1 MKKSIYKI
9 TNLINGK
16 IYIGQARIPNER
28 FSEHRRNYKSIE
40 EKYKNVKLY
49 QAMRKYKIE
58 NFSFEIIEKDVKNYN
73 EREKYWISYYHSYIG
88 DPQCNG
94 YNMTP
99 GGDAFSLYCK
109 GETHYNSN
117 HTEKEIKELI
127 NLIQNTNISFQEL
140 AKRFNY
146 KDVSNIRKINI
157 GEAWY
162 QDNLIYPLRKLQN
175 DSSLEQALQII
186 NELQN
191 TQKSQDEIA
200 EQFNVSRSC
209 ITMINIG
216 KSFKQDNINYPIRT
230 NHKNLPIK
238 LIIEDLKDNKL
249 TTEEISKKYNTNR
262 TTISNINNGKDKYF
276 IKEEQ
281 YPIRKG
287 RVVKKK

>member
-16 IYIGQARIPNER
+16 IYIGQARIPTER
-28 FSEHRRNYKSIE
+28 FSEHRRDYKSTE
-40 EKYKNVKLY
+40 EKYKNVRLY

-58 NFSFEIIEKDVKNYN
+58 NFSFEIIEKDIENYN

-140 AKRFNY
+140 AEKFNY

-162 QDNLIYPLRKLQN
+162 QDNLDYPLRKLQN
-175 DSSLEQALQII
+175 ESSLEQALQII
-186 NELQN
+186 DELQN

-262 TTISNINNGKDKYF
+262 TTISNINNGKDRYF

>member
-16 IYIGQARIPNER
+16 IYIGQARNPNER
-28 FSEHRRNYKSIE
+28 FSEHRRDYKSTE
-40 EKYKNVKLY
+40 EKYKNVRLY

-58 NFSFEIIEKDVKNYN
+58 NFSFEIIEQDVENYN

-88 DPQCNG
+88 DSQCNG

-117 HTEKEIKELI
+117 HTEEEIKELI

-140 AKRFNY
+140 AKRFHY
-146 KDVSNIRKINI
+146 KDASNIRKINI

-162 QDNLIYPLRKLQN
+162 QDNLTYPLRKLQS

>member
-28 FSEHRRNYKSIE
+28 FSEHRRNYKSTE
-40 EKYKNVKLY
+40 EKYKNVRLY

-58 NFSFEIIEKDVKNYN
+58 NFSFEIIEKNIENYN
-73 EREKYWISYYHSYIG
+73 ERERYWISYYHSYIG

-127 NLIQNTNISFQEL
+127 NLIQNTDISFQEL
-140 AKRFNY
+140 AERFHY

-162 QDNLIYPLRKLQN
+162 QDNLTYPLRKLQN
-175 DSSLEQALQII
+175 ESSLEQALQII

-230 NHKNLPIK
+230 NYKNLPIK

-249 TTEEISKKYNTNR
+249 TTKEISEKYNTNR